1 MCLSSFPYL
10 LLLYGVLAID
20 FQYRMGISFI
30 EEEISFVFR
39 LKELTF
45 SIFQLGINYPLISR
59 VSNWYYD
66 TPSHNVVRIIEFGP
80 N

>member
-59 VSNWYYD
+59 ECQIGIMIHPAIMLFES
-66 TPSHNVVRIIEFGP
+66 
-80 N
+80 